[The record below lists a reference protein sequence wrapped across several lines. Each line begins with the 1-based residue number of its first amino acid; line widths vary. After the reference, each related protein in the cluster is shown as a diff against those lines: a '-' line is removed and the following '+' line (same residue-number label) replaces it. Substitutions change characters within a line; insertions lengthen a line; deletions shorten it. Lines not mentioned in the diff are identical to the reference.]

1 MRYRHI
7 EVFYSVFIHG
17 SVTKAAQDL
26 NVTQPSISKILSQ
39 SESDL
44 GIKLFE
50 RLNKKMIPTQEAKIL
65 FPYAQKVHNNL
76 SNFKKVS
83 SNLVEKPQGDLNIAA
98 THALGIDYLPE
109 AISKFSALNSKATF
123 ETVTLHYEEIIKQ
136 VLELKVDVGIV
147 YDPVQH
153 DDLINQPIINGK
165 FVVIAPQSFF
175 PNKTVVNINDIKT
188 QPFIKITDKVG
199 PRGPLGSKLEE
210 YLLKNSL
217 NLNPTFNT
225 ETYQVALALVSKG
238 MGITITDKIS
248 AESSSHPNIK
258 ILDLKPDLEFSLEIV
273 YSKSNP
279 LSLINKSFISF
290 PVSYTHLTLPTKRI
304 V

>member
-65 FPYAQKVHNNL
+65 FPYVQKIHNNL

-109 AISKFSALNSKATF
+109 AISKFSVLNSKATF
-123 ETVTLHYEEIIKQ
+123 ETVTLHYDEIIKQ

-147 YDPVQH
+147 YDPVPNN
-153 DDLINQPIINGK
+153 DLINQPIINGK

-175 PNKTVVNINDIKT
+175 PNKTLVNIDDIKT

-210 YLLKNSL
+210 YLLKNSI

-290 PVSYTHLTLPTKRI
+290 LSNFEYHNDV
-304 V
+304 

>member
-273 YSKSNP
+273 YSKSNT

-290 PVSYTHLTLPTKRI
+290 LSNFEYRNDV
-304 V
+304 

>member
-17 SVTKAAQDL
+17 SVTKAALDL

-273 YSKSNP
+273 FSKSNP

-290 PVSYTHLTLPTKRI
+290 LSNFEYRNDV
-304 V
+304 

>member
-17 SVTKAAQDL
+17 SVTKAAHDL

-65 FPYAQKVHNNL
+65 FPYAQKIHNNL

-147 YDPVQH
+147 YDPVPH

-175 PNKTVVNINDIKT
+175 PNKTEVNIDDIKI

-258 ILDLKPDLEFSLEIV
+258 ILELKPDLEFSLEIV

-290 PVSYTHLTLPTKRI
+290 LSNFEYHNDI
-304 V
+304 

>member
-17 SVTKAAQDL
+17 SVTKAALDL

-147 YDPVQH
+147 YDPVKH

-290 PVSYTHLTLPTKRI
+290 LSNFEYRNDV
-304 V
+304 

>member
-7 EVFYSVFIHG
+7 EVFYSVFIHR
-17 SVTKAAQDL
+17 SVTKAALDL

-136 VLELKVDVGIV
+136 VQELKVDVGIV

-153 DDLINQPIINGK
+153 DNLINQPIINGK

-279 LSLINKSFISF
+279 LSLISKSFISF
-290 PVSYTHLTLPTKRI
+290 LSNFEYRNDV
-304 V
+304 

>member
-17 SVTKAAQDL
+17 SVTKAAHDL

-65 FPYAQKVHNNL
+65 FPYVQKIHNNL

-123 ETVTLHYEEIIKQ
+123 ETVTLHYDEIIKQ

-147 YDPVQH
+147 YDPVPNN
-153 DDLINQPIINGK
+153 DLINQPIINGK

-175 PNKTVVNINDIKT
+175 PNKTLVNIDDIKT

-210 YLLKNSL
+210 YLLKNSI

-279 LSLINKSFISF
+279 LSLISKSFISF
-290 PVSYTHLTLPTKRI
+290 LSNFEYHNDV
-304 V
+304 

>member
-7 EVFYSVFIHG
+7 EVFYSVFIHR
-17 SVTKAAQDL
+17 SVTKAALDL

-136 VLELKVDVGIV
+136 VQELKVDVGIV

-290 PVSYTHLTLPTKRI
+290 LSNFEYRNDV
-304 V
+304 

>member
-17 SVTKAAQDL
+17 SVTKAAHDL

-65 FPYAQKVHNNL
+65 FPYVQKIHNNL

-147 YDPVQH
+147 YDPVPNN
-153 DDLINQPIINGK
+153 DLINQPIINGK

-175 PNKTVVNINDIKT
+175 PNKTLVNIDDIKT

-210 YLLKNSL
+210 YLLKNSI

-290 PVSYTHLTLPTKRI
+290 LSNFEYHNDI
-304 V
+304 

>member
-65 FPYAQKVHNNL
+65 FPYVQKIHNNL

-109 AISKFSALNSKATF
+109 AISKFSALNTKATF
-123 ETVTLHYEEIIKQ
+123 ETVTLHYDEIIKQ

-147 YDPVQH
+147 YDPVPNN
-153 DDLINQPIINGK
+153 DLINQPIINGK

-175 PNKTVVNINDIKT
+175 PNKTIVNIDDIKT

-210 YLLKNSL
+210 YLLKNSI

-290 PVSYTHLTLPTKRI
+290 LSNFEYHNDV
-304 V
+304 

>member
-123 ETVTLHYEEIIKQ
+123 ETVTLHYDEIIKQ

-147 YDPVQH
+147 YDPVPNN
-153 DDLINQPIINGK
+153 DLINQPIINGK

-273 YSKSNP
+273 FSKSNP

-290 PVSYTHLTLPTKRI
+290 LSNFEYRNDV
-304 V
+304 

>member
-17 SVTKAAQDL
+17 SVTKAAHDL

-65 FPYAQKVHNNL
+65 FPYAQKIHNNL

-147 YDPVQH
+147 YDPVPH

-175 PNKTVVNINDIKT
+175 PNKTEVNIDDIKT

-210 YLLKNSL
+210 YFLKNSL

-258 ILDLKPDLEFSLEIV
+258 ILELKPDLEFSLEIV

-290 PVSYTHLTLPTKRI
+290 LSNFEYHNDI
-304 V
+304 

>member
-17 SVTKAAQDL
+17 SVTKAAHDL

-65 FPYAQKVHNNL
+65 FPYAQKIHNNL

-147 YDPVQH
+147 YDPVPH

-175 PNKTVVNINDIKT
+175 PNKTEVNIDDIKT

-199 PRGPLGSKLEE
+199 PRGPLGSKLE
-210 YLLKNSL
+210 
-217 NLNPTFNT
+217 
-225 ETYQVALALVSKG
+225 
-238 MGITITDKIS
+238 
-248 AESSSHPNIK
+248 
-258 ILDLKPDLEFSLEIV
+258 
-273 YSKSNP
+273 
-279 LSLINKSFISF
+279 
-290 PVSYTHLTLPTKRI
+290 
-304 V
+304 

>member
-83 SNLVEKPQGDLNIAA
+83 SNLVEKPQGELNIAA

-290 PVSYTHLTLPTKRI
+290 LSNFEYRNDV
-304 V
+304 

>member
-26 NVTQPSISKILSQ
+26 NVTQPSISKILTQ

-65 FPYAQKVHNNL
+65 FPYVQKIHNNL

-83 SNLVEKPQGDLNIAA
+83 SNLVDKPQGDLNIAA

-109 AISKFSALNSKATF
+109 AISKFSGINSKATF
-123 ETVTLHYEEIIKQ
+123 ETVTLHYDEIIKQ

-147 YDPVQH
+147 YDPVSNN
-153 DDLINQPIINGK
+153 DLINKPIVKGK

-175 PNKTVVNINDIKT
+175 PNKSFINIDDIKT

-210 YLLKNSL
+210 YLLKNNI

-258 ILDLKPDLEFSLEIV
+258 ILDLKPDLEFSLEVV

-279 LSLINKSFISF
+279 LSLINKSFINF
-290 PVSYTHLTLPTKRI
+290 LINFKYENDV
-304 V
+304 

>member
-7 EVFYSVFIHG
+7 EVFYSVFING
-17 SVTKAAQDL
+17 SVTKAAHDL

-65 FPYAQKVHNNL
+65 FPYAQKIHNNL

-136 VLELKVDVGIV
+136 VVELKVDVGIV
-147 YDPVQH
+147 YDPVPH

-175 PNKTVVNINDIKT
+175 PNKTEVNIDDIKT

-258 ILDLKPDLEFSLEIV
+258 ILELKPDLEFSLEIV

-290 PVSYTHLTLPTKRI
+290 LSNFEYHNDI
-304 V
+304 

>member
-44 GIKLFE
+44 GIKLFD

-65 FPYAQKVHNNL
+65 FPYVEKIHNNL

-83 SNLVEKPQGDLNIAA
+83 SNLIKKPQGDLNIAA

-109 AISKFSALNSKATF
+109 AISKFITLNSKATF
-123 ETVTLHYEEIIKQ
+123 ETVTLHYDEIIKQ
-136 VLELKVDVGIV
+136 VLELKVDLGIV
-147 YDPVQH
+147 YDPVPH
-153 DDLINQPIINGK
+153 SDLINKPIIKGK

-175 PNKTVVNINDIKT
+175 PNKSSLNIDDIKS

-210 YLLKNSL
+210 YLLTNSI
-217 NLNPTFNT
+217 NLDPTFNT

-238 MGITITDKIS
+238 MGITITDRIS
-248 AESSSHPNIK
+248 AESSFHPNIK

-273 YSKSNP
+273 YSKSNS

-290 PVSYTHLTLPTKRI
+290 LNDFKYNNDV
-304 V
+304 

>member
-17 SVTKAAQDL
+17 SVTKAAHDL

-44 GIKLFE
+44 RIKLFE

-65 FPYAQKVHNNL
+65 FPYAQKIHNNL

-147 YDPVQH
+147 YDPVPH

-165 FVVIAPQSFF
+165 FVLIAPQSFF
-175 PNKTVVNINDIKT
+175 PNKTEVNIDDIKT

-258 ILDLKPDLEFSLEIV
+258 ILELKPDLEFSLEIV

-290 PVSYTHLTLPTKRI
+290 LSNFEYHNDI
-304 V
+304 

>member
-65 FPYAQKVHNNL
+65 FPYVQKIHNNL

-83 SNLVEKPQGDLNIAA
+83 SNLVERPQGDLNIAA

-109 AISKFSALNSKATF
+109 AISKFSALNTKATF
-123 ETVTLHYEEIIKQ
+123 ETVTLHYDEIIKQ

-147 YDPVQH
+147 YDPVPNN
-153 DDLINQPIINGK
+153 DLINQPIINGK

-175 PNKTVVNINDIKT
+175 PNKTLVNIDDIKT

-210 YLLKNSL
+210 YLLKNSI

-290 PVSYTHLTLPTKRI
+290 LSNFEYHNDV
-304 V
+304 

>member
-290 PVSYTHLTLPTKRI
+290 LSNFEYRNDA
-304 V
+304 

>member
-273 YSKSNP
+273 FSKSNP

-290 PVSYTHLTLPTKRI
+290 LSNFEYRNDV
-304 V
+304 

>member
-65 FPYAQKVHNNL
+65 FPYVQKIHNNL

-98 THALGIDYLPE
+98 TPALGIDDLPE
-109 AISKFSALNSKATF
+109 AISKFSALNTKATF
-123 ETVTLHYEEIIKQ
+123 ETVTLHYDEIIKQ

-147 YDPVQH
+147 YDPVPNN
-153 DDLINQPIINGK
+153 DLINQPIINGK

-175 PNKTVVNINDIKT
+175 PNKTLVNIDDIKT

-210 YLLKNSL
+210 YLLKNSI

-290 PVSYTHLTLPTKRI
+290 LSNFEYHNDV
-304 V
+304 

>member
-65 FPYAQKVHNNL
+65 FPYIQKIHNNL

-109 AISKFSALNSKATF
+109 AISKFSALNTKATF
-123 ETVTLHYEEIIKQ
+123 ETVTLHYDEIIKQ

-147 YDPVQH
+147 YDPVPNN
-153 DDLINQPIINGK
+153 DLINQPIINGK

-175 PNKTVVNINDIKT
+175 PNKTLVNIDDIKT

-210 YLLKNSL
+210 YLLKNSI

-290 PVSYTHLTLPTKRI
+290 LSNFEYHNDV
-304 V
+304 

>member
-17 SVTKAAQDL
+17 SVTKAAHDL

-65 FPYAQKVHNNL
+65 FPYAQKIHNNL

-147 YDPVQH
+147 YDPVPN

-175 PNKTVVNINDIKT
+175 PNKTEVNIDDIKT

-258 ILDLKPDLEFSLEIV
+258 ILELKPDLEFSLEIV

-290 PVSYTHLTLPTKRI
+290 LSNFEYHNDI
-304 V
+304 

>member
-7 EVFYSVFIHG
+7 EVFYSVFIHR
-17 SVTKAAQDL
+17 SVTKAALDL

-136 VLELKVDVGIV
+136 VQELKVDVGIV

-238 MGITITDKIS
+238 VGITITDKIS

-290 PVSYTHLTLPTKRI
+290 LSNFEYRNDV
-304 V
+304 

>member
-7 EVFYSVFIHG
+7 EVFYSVFING
-17 SVTKAAQDL
+17 SVTKAAHDL

-65 FPYAQKVHNNL
+65 FPYAQKIHNNL

-147 YDPVQH
+147 YDPVPH

-175 PNKTVVNINDIKT
+175 PNKTEVNIDDIKI

-258 ILDLKPDLEFSLEIV
+258 ILELKPDLEFSLEIV

-290 PVSYTHLTLPTKRI
+290 LSNFEYHNDI
-304 V
+304 

>member
-65 FPYAQKVHNNL
+65 FPYVQKIHNNL

-123 ETVTLHYEEIIKQ
+123 ETVTLHYDEIIKQ

-147 YDPVQH
+147 YDPVPNN
-153 DDLINQPIINGK
+153 DLINQPIINGK

-175 PNKTVVNINDIKT
+175 PNKTRVNIDDIKT

-210 YLLKNSL
+210 YLLKNSI

-290 PVSYTHLTLPTKRI
+290 LSNFEYHNDV
-304 V
+304 

>member
-7 EVFYSVFIHG
+7 EVFYSVFING
-17 SVTKAAQDL
+17 SVTKAAHDL

-65 FPYAQKVHNNL
+65 FPYAQKIHNNL

-147 YDPVQH
+147 YDPVPH

-175 PNKTVVNINDIKT
+175 PNKTEVNIDDIKT

-258 ILDLKPDLEFSLEIV
+258 ILELKPDLEFSLEIV

-290 PVSYTHLTLPTKRI
+290 LSNFEYHNYI
-304 V
+304 

>member
-17 SVTKAAQDL
+17 SVTKAAHDL

-65 FPYAQKVHNNL
+65 FPYAQKIHNNL

-83 SNLVEKPQGDLNIAA
+83 SNLIEKPQGDLNIAA

-147 YDPVQH
+147 YDPVPH

-175 PNKTVVNINDIKT
+175 PNKTEVNIDDIKT

-258 ILDLKPDLEFSLEIV
+258 ILELKPDLEFSLEIV

-290 PVSYTHLTLPTKRI
+290 LSNFEYHNDI
-304 V
+304 

>member
-17 SVTKAAQDL
+17 SVTKAALDL

-83 SNLVEKPQGDLNIAA
+83 SNLVDKPQGDLNIAA

-123 ETVTLHYEEIIKQ
+123 ETVTLHYKEIIKQ

-175 PNKTVVNINDIKT
+175 PNKRVVNINDIKT

-290 PVSYTHLTLPTKRI
+290 LSNFEYRNDV
-304 V
+304 

>member
-7 EVFYSVFIHG
+7 EVFYSVFING
-17 SVTKAAQDL
+17 SVTKAAHDL

-65 FPYAQKVHNNL
+65 FPYAQKIHNNL

-147 YDPVQH
+147 YDPVPH

-175 PNKTVVNINDIKT
+175 PNKTEVNIDDIKT

-258 ILDLKPDLEFSLEIV
+258 ILELKPDLEFSLEIV

-290 PVSYTHLTLPTKRI
+290 LSNFEYHNDI
-304 V
+304 

>member
-17 SVTKAAQDL
+17 SVTKAAHDL

-65 FPYAQKVHNNL
+65 FPYAQKIHNNL

-147 YDPVQH
+147 YDPVPH

-175 PNKTVVNINDIKT
+175 PNKTEVNIDDIKT

-217 NLNPTFNT
+217 NFNPTFNT

-258 ILDLKPDLEFSLEIV
+258 ILELKPDLEFSLEIV

-290 PVSYTHLTLPTKRI
+290 LSNFEYHNDI
-304 V
+304 